1 MNMAAAP
8 RALVLPGVL
17 AVAALAI
24 FAGAASSPGV
34 TLPAVLAAGFLDGLN
49 PCAIAVLLIF
59 VSALLGS
66 VERTARAGAGGGATI
81 LAGGSS
87 YIAGM
92 YVTYF
97 ALGVGLLGSVVFFQQ
112 SHIVARIAALIAIGL
127 GLLAFQEVLL
137 PEWGQRLVMPARFH
151 DRAHVLARRAG
162 LPALFAAGG
171 LVGLCTVPCSGSVY
185 LATVALLSQQTTYA
199 AGLAYLALYNL
210 MFVTPLLILLA
221 FTTSRSSYRLLAR
234 AQLRARGGL
243 KLLVGSAT
251 VAIGLLT
258 LATM

>member
-1 MNMAAAP
+1 
-8 RALVLPGVL
+8 
-17 AVAALAI
+17 
-24 FAGAASSPGV
+24 
-34 TLPAVLAAGFLDGLN
+34 
-49 PCAIAVLLIF
+49 
-59 VSALLGS
+59 
-66 VERTARAGAGGGATI
+66 
-81 LAGGSS
+81 
-87 YIAGM
+87 
-92 YVTYF
+92 
-97 ALGVGLLGSVVFFQQ
+97 
-112 SHIVARIAALIAIGL
+112 
-127 GLLAFQEVLL
+127 
-137 PEWGQRLVMPARFH
+137 
-151 DRAHVLARRAG
+151 VLARRAG